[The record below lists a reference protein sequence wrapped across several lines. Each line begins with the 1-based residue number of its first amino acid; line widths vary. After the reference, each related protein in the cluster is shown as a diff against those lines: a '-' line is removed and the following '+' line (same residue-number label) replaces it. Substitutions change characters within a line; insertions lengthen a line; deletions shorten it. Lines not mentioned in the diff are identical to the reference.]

1 MFVVV
6 AFDETNETDFAPVK
20 WIADKTRISDISK
33 VMKNGSLVK
42 FYWPPLR
49 SASAVSRAQ
58 NNSAEPEMT
67 WPTYMG
73 RVLATAGRPNSSEY
87 FAVGNYFCDANIV
100 PVDCV
105 VFTVID
111 KT

>member
-20 WIADKTRISDISK
+20 WKI
-33 VMKNGSLVK
+33 KNGSLVK

-58 NNSAEPEMT
+58 NNSAEPEIT
-67 WPTYMG
+67 WPTYVG
-73 RVLATAGRPNSSEY
+73 RVLATAGNNS
-87 FAVGNYFCDANIV
+87 
-100 PVDCV
+100 
-105 VFTVID
+105 
-111 KT
+111 

>member
-33 VMKNGSLVK
+33 IINNGSLVK

-58 NNSAEPEMT
+58 LEQQCRT
-67 WPTYMG
+67 
-73 RVLATAGRPNSSEY
+73 
-87 FAVGNYFCDANIV
+87 GNHMANIHGKS
-100 PVDCV
+100 PSNCR
-105 VFTVID
+105 
-111 KT
+111 

>member
-20 WIADKTRISDISK
+20 WIADKTRVSDISK
-33 VMKNGSLVK
+33 IIKNRSLVK

-58 NNSAEPEMT
+58 NNSAEPEIT

-73 RVLATAGRPNSSEY
+73 RVLATAGNSEY
-87 FAVGNYFCDANIV
+87 FAAGNYLCDAIKLYLWIV
-100 PVDCV
+100 
-105 VFTVID
+105 
-111 KT
+111 